1 MHEGLSRRDLLQ
13 CSVAMGAGVAFGLA
27 ACRKDTAPPLVCTD
41 TSALSPIDIQIRT
54 ALAYVDVS
62 TEPGKTC
69 AGCQQF
75 LPALPG
81 ACGACK
87 VVKGPINPGGN
98 CKSFIV
104 KIA

>member
-1 MHEGLSRRDLLQ
+1 MHDWLSRRDLLEY
-13 CSVAMGAGVAFGLA
+13 SVAIGAAAALGSA
-27 ACRKDTAPPLVCTD
+27 ACGKEKAPALVCTD

-98 CKSFIV
+98 CKSFIA